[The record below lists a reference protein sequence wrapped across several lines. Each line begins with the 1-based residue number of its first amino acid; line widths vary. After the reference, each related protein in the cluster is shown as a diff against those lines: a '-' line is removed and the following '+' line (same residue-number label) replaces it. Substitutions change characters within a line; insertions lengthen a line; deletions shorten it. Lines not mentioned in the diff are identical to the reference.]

1 MPSPIFFYAY
11 ASTGV
16 FLVFMKTRSSYPCH
30 LQLAFSF
37 SIWRISFHVH
47 TQRYTSFASPDSP
60 GWMCCN
66 SCSPSSVEWHSS
78 CWQVFPTTNDASVNI
93 LMHITVALL
102 EYSPSNI
109 LRSGIS
115 KMQVGA
121 TLCRDS
127 QLPSPELCTEVFPAP
142 WDTPQSLPFLSTHS
156 KSSSF
161 FFYFQAD
168 ASPRVESTVLT

>member
-37 SIWRISFHVH
+37 SVWRISFHVH
-47 TQRYTSFASPDSP
+47 TQRYTSFASRDSP

-78 CWQVFPTTNDASVNI
+78 CLQVFPTTNEASADI

-109 LRSGIS
+109 LKSGIS

-127 QLPSPELCTEVFPAP
+127 FPPPSCVLRF
-142 WDTPQSLPFLSTHS
+142 SLLHGTLHRAYPSVSTHS
-156 KSSSF
+156 KSSS